1 METPYTNYCT
11 KYSCGFDY
19 WDPVTS
25 NTRLQPILSEFSLK
39 FPPPTSL
46 ISTPELVWTL
56 DALFLLPK
64 LRLKY
69 YKKLYSR
76 LLKSTVPGRSD
87 YNLLL
92 GALDKLDRLL
102 ETLEMQEQLKVGS
115 SPQPPPDAPEL
126 GEDEVVV
133 DLRTQ
138 RESAP
143 VGALS
148 PNGSDIAHSENS
160 SVAGSS
166 RMG

>member
-1 METPYTNYCT
+1 M
-11 KYSCGFDY
+11 
-19 WDPVTS
+19 
-25 NTRLQPILSEFSLK
+25 
-39 FPPPTSL
+39 
-46 ISTPELVWTL
+46 

-115 SPQPPPDAPEL
+115 SLQPPPDAPEL
-126 GEDEVVV
+126 GED
-133 DLRTQ
+133 
-138 RESAP
+138 
-143 VGALS
+143 GC
-148 PNGSDIAHSENS
+148 G
-160 SVAGSS
+160 
-166 RMG
+166 